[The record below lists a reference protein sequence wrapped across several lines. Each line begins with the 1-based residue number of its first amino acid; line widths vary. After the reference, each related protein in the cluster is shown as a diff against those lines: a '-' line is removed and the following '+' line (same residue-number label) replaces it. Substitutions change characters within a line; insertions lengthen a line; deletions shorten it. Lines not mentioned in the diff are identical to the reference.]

1 LHERHHGDEVS
12 TRLGMRQQ
20 LRRATRRERLMPS
33 LIWII
38 IVVLVVLFL
47 LGFFGRGRLRG

>member
-1 LHERHHGDEVS
+1 LHYRHHGDEVS
-12 TRLGMRQQ
+12 TPLGMRQQ

>member
-1 LHERHHGDEVS
+1 
-12 TRLGMRQQ
+12 
-20 LRRATRRERLMPS
+20 

-38 IVVLVVLFL
+38 IGVLVVLFL

>member
-1 LHERHHGDEVS
+1 MPE
-12 TRLGMRQQ
+12 Q
-20 LRRATRRERLMPS
+20 LRRATRMERLMPS